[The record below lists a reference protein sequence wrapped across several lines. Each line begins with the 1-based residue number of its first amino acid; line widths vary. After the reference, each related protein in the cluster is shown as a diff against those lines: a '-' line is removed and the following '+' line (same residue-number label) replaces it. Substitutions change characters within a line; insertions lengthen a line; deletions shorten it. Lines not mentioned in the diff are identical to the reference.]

1 MTAIPSDDRGL
12 LLGDGLFETLLVL
25 SGRPLFLA
33 EHLARLARGCA
44 VLGLPPPDEP
54 VVRRAMDQALAGAG
68 LTDGRAAA
76 RLTWTAGSGGR
87 GLDRPAQ
94 VQPRLV
100 VTAAPA
106 PAPLAPASLA
116 IVSVRRNAGSPASRL
131 KTLAYLDN
139 VLARRE
145 AKAAGAD
152 EAVMLNT
159 AGEVACAAAA
169 NLFWVSDGQLRT
181 PALACGVLDGIVR
194 AQVLALAAA
203 MGVDVSEVRAG
214 PEALSTAEAIFLTN
228 SLIGVRVVGR
238 LGDRVLSPHPM
249 VASLTAAW
257 TAQGA

>member
-1 MTAIPSDDRGL
+1 
-12 LLGDGLFETLLVL
+12 
-25 SGRPLFLA
+25 
-33 EHLARLARGCA
+33 
-44 VLGLPPPDEP
+44 
-54 VVRRAMDQALAGAG
+54 
-68 LTDGRAAA
+68 
-76 RLTWTAGSGGR
+76 
-87 GLDRPAQ
+87 